1 MGEIGIFLVLNPG
14 FRAARY
20 PESQSSFPFHHTG
33 LSSELSTS
41 NVLIFKGF
49 VTVLLC
55 NPQLLFCS
63 KLFSLTDLLIILKS
77 LLFYGRKERGAN
89 PINDH
94 TILLRKQRSCLEC
107 EMMGS
112 FLP

>member
-1 MGEIGIFLVLNPG
+1 MGETGVFLALNPG
-14 FRAARY
+14 FRVARD
-20 PESQSSFPFHHTG
+20 PERQSSFPFHHTG
-33 LSSELSTS
+33 SSTERSTS

-49 VTVLLC
+49 VTVLLG
-55 NPQLLFCS
+55 NPQLPFCS
-63 KLFSLTDLLIILKS
+63 KLFSLTDLLMILKF

-94 TILLRKQRSCLEC
+94 TILLRKQRNCLEC

-112 FLP
+112 LN